1 MSDLRLICAV
11 SVNSFPVYL
20 FLEMRWEIVSMLK
33 TIMLGTCVSVQG
45 ILEKK
50 LPDGRVTVRV
60 GNRLFT
66 GNPVT
71 A

>member
-1 MSDLRLICAV
+1 
-11 SVNSFPVYL
+11 
-20 FLEMRWEIVSMLK
+20 MLK
-33 TIMLGTCVSVQG
+33 TIILGSCVSVQG

-50 LPDGRVTVRV
+50 LPDGRVIIRV
-60 GNRLFT
+60 GDRVFT